1 MSGIWAVVPI
11 KEFSG
16 AKQRLTPRLSPQQR
30 QSLAAIM
37 VEDVLHTLATVPQ
50 LAGIVVVTIDP
61 LARSLAERYGA
72 RVVTDGARDGH
83 TGAVTSAARLLARER
98 LDGMITLPG
107 DIPRIQA
114 SEVTAALAAH
124 KSAPAFTIV
133 PAHDELGSNAI
144 ICSPPDA
151 VPFRFGE
158 DSFFPHLDAAR
169 RAGIAPSILHQ
180 PGIAMDIDHPADLL
194 AFLQMSP
201 RIPTRTLAF
210 LEQSGIAGELLAE
223 ATAAR

>member
-16 AKQRLTPRLSPQQR
+16 AKQRLAPRLSPQQR

-37 VEDVLHTLATVPQ
+37 VEDVLHTLAAVSQ
-50 LAGIVVVTIDP
+50 LAGIVVVTVDP

-83 TGAVTSAARLLARER
+83 TGAVTSAARLLAQER
-98 LDGMITLPG
+98 RDGMITLPG
-107 DIPRIQA
+107 DIPRILA
-114 SEVTAALAAH
+114 SEVAAALAAH

-180 PGIAMDIDHPADLL
+180 PGIAMDIDHPADLV
-194 AFLQMSP
+194 AFLRMSP

>member
-16 AKQRLTPRLSPQQR
+16 AKQRLAPRLSPRQR

-37 VEDVLHTLATVPQ
+37 VEDVLHTLAAVPQ
-50 LAGIVVVTIDP
+50 LAGIVVVTVDP

-83 TGAVTSAARLLARER
+83 TGAVTSAARLLAQER
-98 LDGMITLPG
+98 RDGMITLPG

-133 PAHDELGSNAI
+133 PAHDEFGSNAI

-169 RAGIAPSILHQ
+169 RCAIEPSIVHQ
-180 PGIAMDIDHPADLL
+180 PGIAMDIDHPADLV